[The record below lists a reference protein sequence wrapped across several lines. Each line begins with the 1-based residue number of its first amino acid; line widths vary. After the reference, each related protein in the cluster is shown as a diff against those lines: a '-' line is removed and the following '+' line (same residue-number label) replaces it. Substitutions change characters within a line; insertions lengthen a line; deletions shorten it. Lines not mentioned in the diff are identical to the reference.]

1 MGFFKKLFEKKA
13 CEICGG
19 EIGLLGNR
27 KLVDG
32 DMCKKCAAKL
42 SPWFEDHK
50 ESTVAQ
56 IKEQLA
62 YREANAG
69 ELKNSFRPTKTLGE
83 YYKMYVMYENGCPS
97 KFVVSNDSDYVG
109 ENADII
115 KFSDVTSCNVD
126 IEEEQNELKRENDD
140 GEEVSYNPPRYEVRY
155 EFYVELGIDNP
166 YFDKIRFKV
175 NARTV
180 KLVSEMQSNR
190 SMSGLGQFL
199 LVDGDFD
206 PSYSPEFRQ
215 YMMMC
220 EEISET
226 VQRGQRGAIEQP
238 REIVDPLAEERRKM
252 EFWDAVL
259 AEADLQ
265 KKIAMLEEEYARIKD
280 DPSDEAHLKRVTESL
295 KAYRY
300 SADPAAMAAA
310 MTAQMEQKTQQLTD
324 EAKAGTTAAA
334 TSGAKVC
341 PACNAEV
348 TGKFCEYCGTKME

>member
-1 MGFFKKLFEKKA
+1 MGFFKKLFEKKD

-32 DMCKKCAAKL
+32 DMCKSCAAKL
-42 SPWFEDHK
+42 SPWFEDRR

-62 YREANAG
+62 YREANAA
-69 ELKNSFRPTKTLGE
+69 EHANFRPTKTLGE

-140 GEEVSYNPPRYEVRY
+140 GEEVSYNPPRFEYRY
-155 EFYVELGIDNP
+155 DFCIELGINSP
-166 YFDKIRFKV
+166 YFDSISFRINRDTVEMISVVPTQNSAGTLKCILDANKAFDPTHNLEFRKYQAMCDEILEIV
-175 NARTV
+175 KQGQQGITADMPVISDTSLRTV
-180 KLVSEMQSNR
+180 AAS
-190 SMSGLGQFL
+190 
-199 LVDGDFD
+199 
-206 PSYSPEFRQ
+206 
-215 YMMMC
+215 
-220 EEISET
+220 T
-226 VQRGQRGAIEQP
+226 
-238 REIVDPLAEERRKM
+238 
-252 EFWDAVL
+252 
-259 AEADLQ
+259 
-265 KKIAMLEEEYARIKD
+265 
-280 DPSDEAHLKRVTESL
+280 
-295 KAYRY
+295 
-300 SADPAAMAAA
+300 PAAS
-310 MTAQMEQKTQQLTD
+310 
-324 EAKAGTTAAA
+324 GT
-334 TSGAKVC
+334 KVC